1 MTQKEL
7 ALAAQFNGSY
17 RCATTVV
24 VRTAATETIHRAM
37 PARTLSKQ
45 RGDSASR
52 SGNGSEGTS
61 TPQKGTRTNGSSP
74 STHNPSCERPRCTF
88 WLARSDGDIEIR
100 SVAVPDRVI
109 DLVHRTKKA
118 IVTSLLQ
125 ISRNRVVAALSNGLL
140 QVLDA
145 VSLQECRTVQ
155 AHKSSITC
163 MVPVTLAK
171 TQRSQEEFG
180 CSRIPAFVTAS
191 SDLTIAKW
199 DGVTLEC
206 LGRMKGHSCSVTALA
221 ATVSGAFL
229 FSGGEDGSLRMWSL
243 AEGAQV
249 LRKPTS
255 QKNAKKGTKT
265 KETAVTPSGQQPQQD
280 TKKKRKQSLLPV
292 QKEGSHT
299 ARHRA
304 VAQVS
309 TARAT
314 RSLSAQTPSRGGATK
329 AVTTPR
335 TPSVATRKKG
345 SRAMSLVLEG
355 RPPRKKS
362 IKSSNSKPITP
373 RPGPVHFSGE
383 PEAAMNEEDA
393 DEEEEEEREENDDEE
408 KDRVTGSEKTRA
420 LLPAEDETG
429 ASLRNGLN
437 AGEAGEHKTPRKTSK
452 VKKGKKRLG
461 WNFDTVL
468 KQLLGDSVEDPVVRH
483 FFAMQ
488 HFCWEEDTALLW
500 PMKCEHQKAIT
511 GLTLIRD
518 RILVTASQDGVAK
531 MFALPTGRMLR
542 SVHRGRAA
550 LTGLVMDELHC
561 RLWIGSADG
570 SLAVYDVLHPDV
582 VPLYSWRD
590 LNTPHPQLVPL
601 VFHGSLSHLYV
612 FSSFDDKNALSLLPV
627 KDENRGEPAH
637 PCQGKKFFVK
647 DSSHKKLCSDKK
659 FNLPAKA
666 SLTCVWLDGGDGA
679 MLMDIP
685 FLKSLDKQFE
695 STRSFF
701 FGNSVRDAV
710 FRRIIRRPVTEE
722 GEELPQYLARERAKA
737 ASAVQ
742 FAFTQ
747 ALRQRAFSRWLM
759 WRARRMARYRCM
771 RAVRFLE
778 VFQQE
783 RVLESYFK
791 RWQRWRPSARRLL
804 LHMDMSSVEK
814 RLKCISTSYRWNE
827 ICDVADIAR
836 ELGNSFA
843 AAEHRRLLQRYYR
856 KWVIH
861 IKETRRRNAQST
873 AFNRLFLSF
882 CDVTFGDK
890 SFIWKRLRDAAEAT
904 QRRRRALWLLEQ
916 HMVSS
921 QHKCRRYYMKLWIKY
936 VKRQKEVRH
945 SLVLVDT
952 LSSVL
957 ADERALRS
965 RFYLKWYRF
974 ALFEARLLRLD
985 EERTTMQR
993 EWIAVQNAVD
1003 STASLTELRQEAEQ
1017 LEVEIAEQAFE
1028 RDEVESRNLA
1038 LRSDI
1043 EYLQVQKSLECLL
1056 AGYRDS
1062 SDTVRRRRDS
1072 GSASRSKMSCNTSRE
1087 RITLFA
1093 DDDTFDGEVGT
1104 LRQVGAVL
1112 RALKAT
1118 GVRCGRHRAL
1128 IMASY
1133 ERVVQ
1138 LSILEYPL
1146 EACDYNSIMSLCSN
1160 SDESSLRMRPNAL
1173 VTEGKTSSEQRRH
1186 VTAHANTPPF
1196 LSDEF
1201 DRTMQRLQSIIVN
1214 AARLTG
1220 VNLNEPSNYDSLI
1233 SIQEESSG
1241 NEKRIMNTTDC
1252 ASLRWL
1258 DFVPPTTRTEALPLI
1273 VDLVAMFDSLK
1284 AHSDMEVEGGEK
1296 KLSTRG
1302 AAKVIPLPLRSLCKP
1317 QTAVW
1322 LVRHAA
1328 VLLELMSPG
1337 LWKRHLKLRTLA
1349 TGVTEPGTGTLS
1361 SDAAESSPARSAGAT
1376 ATSDNSPGTNKSRTY
1391 NNGALEGTPRQ
1402 SIPQQFPRLSV
1413 DELGVCKKQ
1422 HRSMSW
1428 TASETRRGHSQ
1439 KVSSPC
1445 GRATFQQRV
1454 LVHSGGSLTP
1464 RPKSSFQFK
1473 EEDSD
1478 GPRRSLPIPLPF
1490 THSSAST
1497 PTKSMYGS
1505 STTRPYL
1512 GFRVAVSRDDAG
1524 HTTLTVHEVAESYV
1538 GASDGVTREG
1548 PAFASG
1554 LRAGDQLVR
1563 FAGYAVTELAAF
1575 NAVVARHVR
1584 PHGTVPVVFSRN
1596 GQLMSSTIAVGEKSR
1611 NG

>member
-1 MTQKEL
+1 MTQKEV
-7 ALAAQFNGSY
+7 ALAAQFGGSY

-37 PARTLSKQ
+37 PTRASSKQ

-52 SGNGSEGTS
+52 SGNGSEGIG
-61 TPQKGTRTNGSSP
+61 TPQRGTKNNGSSP
-74 STHNPSCERPRCTF
+74 SAHNLPCEGPRCTF

-100 SVAVPDRVI
+100 SVAVPDRVM
-109 DLVHRTKKA
+109 DLVHRKTKA
-118 IVTSLLQ
+118 VVTSLLQ
-125 ISRNRVVAALSNGLL
+125 ISRNCVVAALSNGLL

-171 TQRSQEEFG
+171 TQRSQEEVG
-180 CSRIPAFVTAS
+180 HSRIPAFVTAS

-199 DGVTLEC
+199 DSVTLEC

-229 FSGGEDGSLRMWSL
+229 FSGSEDGSLRMWSL

-249 LRKPTS
+249 LRKSTS
-255 QKNAKKGTKT
+255 QKNTKKGTKT
-265 KETAVTPSGQQPQQD
+265 KETAVTPSGQQQHQD

-299 ARHRA
+299 ARHT
-304 VAQVS
+304 VSAQVS
-309 TARAT
+309 AT
-314 RSLSAQTPSRGGATK
+314 RAIRSFSAQTPSRGGATK
-329 AVTTPR
+329 VVTTPR

-345 SRAMSLVLEG
+345 SRAMSLVFEG
-355 RPPRKKS
+355 QPPHKKS
-362 IKSSNSKPITP
+362 IKSSKSKPVTP
-373 RPGPVHFSGE
+373 RPGPVHFSTE
-383 PEAAMNEEDA
+383 PEVAMNEEDA
-393 DEEEEEEREENDDEE
+393 DEEEEEKEENDDDE
-408 KDRVTGSEKTRA
+408 KDRAAGSEKNRA
-420 LLPAEDETG
+420 LLSAEDETG
-429 ASLRNGLN
+429 TSLGKGLN

-461 WNFDTVL
+461 WDFDTVL
-468 KQLLGDSVEDPVVRH
+468 KHLLGDSVEDPLVH
-483 FFAMQ
+483 HLFAMQ
-488 HFCWEEDTALLW
+488 NFSWEEDTALLW
-500 PMKCEHQKAIT
+500 PMKFEHQKAIT
-511 GLTLIRD
+511 GLALIRD
-518 RILVTASQDGVAK
+518 RILVTASQDGGAK

-542 SVHRGRAA
+542 SVHRGRSA
-550 LTGLVMDELHC
+550 LTGLVLDELHC
-561 RLWIGSADG
+561 RLWLGSADG
-570 SLAVYDVLHPDV
+570 SLVVYDVLHPDV

-612 FSSFDDKNALSLLPV
+612 FSSLDDKNASSLSPANG
-627 KDENRGEPAH
+627 ENRGEPAH
-637 PCQGKKFFVK
+637 PSQGKKSFVK
-647 DSSHKKLCSDKK
+647 ASSHKMLCSEKTS
-659 FNLPAKA
+659 NSSAKA
-666 SLTCVWLDGGDGA
+666 TLTCVRLDDGDGA
-679 MLMDIP
+679 MMMDVP

-701 FGNSVRDAV
+701 LGNNVRDAV
-710 FRRIIRRPVTEE
+710 FRRVIRRPVTEE
-722 GEELPQYLARERAKA
+722 GEELPQYLAKERAKA

-747 ALRQRAFSRWLM
+747 ALLQRAFSRWLM
-759 WRARRMARYRCM
+759 WRARRVARYRRM

-791 RWQRWRPSARRLL
+791 RWQRWRTSARRFRP
-804 LHMDMSSVEK
+804 HMDMSSVEK
-814 RLKCISTSYRWNE
+814 RLKCISTSCRWTE

-836 ELGNSFA
+836 ELGNTFG

-856 KWVIH
+856 KWVIQ
-861 IKETRRRNAQST
+861 IKETRRRTAQST

-882 CDVTFGDK
+882 CDVKFGDK

-916 HMVSS
+916 HMVTS

-936 VKRQKEVRH
+936 VKRQKEARH

-957 ADERALRS
+957 ADERTLRS

-1003 STASLTELRQEAEQ
+1003 STASSTELHREAEQ
-1017 LEVEIAEQAFE
+1017 LEVEIAQQAFE
-1028 RDEVESRNLA
+1028 KDEVESRNLA
-1038 LRSDI
+1038 LRSEI

-1087 RITLFA
+1087 RIALFA
-1093 DDDTFDGEVGT
+1093 DDDTFDGELGT

-1146 EACDYNSIMSLCSN
+1146 EACDYSSIMSLCSN
-1160 SDESSLRMRPNAL
+1160 SGESSQRTRPNAL
-1173 VTEGKTSSEQRRH
+1173 VTEGKSSAEQRRH
-1186 VTAHANTPPF
+1186 VTAHANTSLF

-1233 SIQEESSG
+1233 SIQEEGLS

-1349 TGVTEPGTGTLS
+1349 KGVTEPGTGTVS
-1361 SDAAESSPARSAGAT
+1361 SEAAESSPARSAGAT
-1376 ATSDNSPGTNKSRTY
+1376 ATSENSPGTNQSRTY
-1391 NNGALEGTPRQ
+1391 NNGASEGTPRQ
-1402 SIPQQFPRLSV
+1402 SIPQQFPKLSV
-1413 DELGVCKKQ
+1413 DALGMCKKQ

-1428 TASETRRGHSQ
+1428 TASETRRGYSQ

-1445 GRATFQQRV
+1445 GRATLQQRI

-1464 RPKSSFQFK
+1464 RPNSSFQFK

-1512 GFRVAVSRDDAG
+1512 GFRVAVNRDDAG

-1538 GASDGVTREG
+1538 GAGDGVTREG

-1596 GQLMSSTIAVGEKSR
+1596 GQLMSSTIVVGEKSR